1 MYHLLT
7 AIAVAK
13 AWLVRPDDDPERGSH
28 TTDVVLWTL
37 GVIVIA
43 GIVIAAVTA
52 YVTAQAAKIQ

>member
-1 MYHLLT
+1 MSHFF
-7 AIAVAK
+7 AMIAVAK
-13 AWLVRPDDDPERGSH
+13 AWLIKPDDDPERGSH

-52 YVTAQAAKIQ
+52 YVTAQAGRIQ